1 MAGQRDDAVLGVRL
15 HIAVVRDQRRAVQRL
30 LDVQVDVER
39 IDGVADIDIVPDVA
53 DTGQADA
60 GDDVDLVQVADL
72 GGRMGSVW
80 GGRVTVLV

>member
-15 HIAVVRDQRRAVQRL
+15 HIAVVRDQRRAVQVRRHAAAL
-30 LDVQVDVER
+30 VV
-39 IDGVADIDIVPDVA
+39 VPA
-53 DTGQADA
+53 AGRPDT
-60 GDDVDLVQVADL
+60 VVSQVADL